1 MAKGEPRSGKPLVQP
16 SGCEA
21 KRRGRGCPLKRGR
34 RCDAKSLVTQKPECP
49 IRAVAM
55 AETIVP
61 EGAPGTGAP
70 RLRFVVQKHWARSLH
85 YDFRLEIGTA
95 LVSWAV
101 PKGPSKDPKVK
112 RLAIHVEDHPLDYL
126 LFEETLPEGEYG
138 AGEVIVWDFGE
149 FEVVGPEAN
158 DAAVALREGLVRFA
172 LYGKKLRG
180 QWVIIKT
187 KMGGGKRENWLL
199 QKAQDEFAEEDY
211 NPETEPASALS
222 GKVPRGKS

>member
-1 MAKGEPRSGKPLVQP
+1 M
-16 SGCEA
+16 
-21 KRRGRGCPLKRGR
+21 
-34 RCDAKSLVTQKPECP
+34 T
-49 IRAVAM
+49 
-55 AETIVP
+55 ETIIP
-61 EGAPGTGAP
+61 EAAPRTGAP
-70 RLRFVVQKHWARSLH
+70 RLRFVVQKHWARNLH

-126 LFEETLPEGEYG
+126 MFEETLPEGEYG

-149 FEVVGPEAN
+149 FEVVGPEAD
-158 DAAVALREGLVRFA
+158 DAAAALRDGLVRFA
-172 LYGKKLRG
+172 LVGKKLRG

-199 QKAQDEFAEEDY
+199 RKEQDEFAQAVYDT
-211 NPETEPASALS
+211 ETVLESAM
-222 GKVPRGKS
+222 